1 MTLKILGLLKAA
13 HFGPTVIVVTT
24 SFILALSQ
32 YSAAGSARIAVAI
45 FAGQLVVGWSND
57 LIDLPRDRAAQRIK
71 KPLVRGSIT
80 SVLLAKSIWVA
91 ATAALILSLLSP
103 LGIRGTLIHFLGL
116 LSATIYNLKL
126 KSTVYSPLPYIISFG
141 AMPWAIYISKGDTPP
156 FWLYSGFALFALAF
170 HFLNVIKDLKWD
182 IDQGV
187 LGLPQRIGRNKS
199 AIVAIALVA
208 AGVLD
213 LLLLR

>member
-1 MTLKILGLLKAA
+1 MT
-13 HFGPTVIVVTT
+13 V
-24 SFILALSQ
+24 S
-32 YSAAGSARIAVAI
+32 
-45 FAGQLVVGWSND
+45 
-57 LIDLPRDRAAQRIK
+57 
-71 KPLVRGSIT
+71 
-80 SVLLAKSIWVA
+80 
-91 ATAALILSLLSP
+91 
-103 LGIRGTLIHFLGL
+103 
-116 LSATIYNLKL
+116 
-126 KSTVYSPLPYIISFG
+126 ST
-141 AMPWAIYISKGDTPP
+141 WAIYISKGDTPP